1 MNQGLARKLLCILF
15 ALAMAVWLLPA
26 IGMRAH
32 AANRVSW
39 SDTLT
44 ISKDTA
50 ISSGVTVKRNVML
63 TISGSICRRPR
74 PRQWSF
80 RP

>member
-1 MNQGLARKLLCILF
+1 MNQGSVRRLLCVLF
-15 ALAMAVWLLPA
+15 ALAMAVGLLPA
-26 IGMRAH
+26 IGMPAH

-39 SDTLT
+39 SENLT
-44 ISKDTA
+44 ISKDTT

-63 TISGSICRRPR
+63 TISGSICRRSR
-74 PRQWSF
+74 PRRWSF